1 MFRALEHRD
10 LVVLNTQKGNVV
22 PLESKL
28 LTHRFLPPNSF
39 DDPPPSLHST
49 EPKENSHVLSL

>member
-1 MFRALEHRD
+1 MFRALEYGD
-10 LVVLNTQKGNVV
+10 LAVLDTQKGNVV

-39 DDPPPSLHST
+39 DDPPQSLHST
-49 EPKENSHVLSL
+49 KPKEKSHALSL